1 MGVLFKNSVSSVQS
15 LSRVRLFATPWTA
28 AGQHAPQGMHM
39 LQRDRPP
46 CPSPTPRACPNS
58 CASSWWC
65 HPTVSSSVSPSPP
78 PAFNLSQHQ
87 DLFQWV
93 SSAHQ
98 VAKVLEL
105 QLQRQSFQ
113 WIFRTDFL
121 QDWLVWSCSPRDS
134 RSFLQHHN
142 SKASILQCS
151 TFFIAQ
157 LSYPYMTNG
166 KTIALTICYQSSISA
181 F

>member
-78 PAFNLSQHQ
+78 PAFNLSQLQ
-87 DLFQWV
+87 SFSQWV
-93 SSAHQ
+93 GSSHQ
-98 VAKVLEL
+98 VNQNIGASASASVLPVYIQGWFPL
-105 QLQRQSFQ
+105 WWTGL
-113 WIFRTDFL
+113 IFL
-121 QDWLVWSCSPRDS
+121 QSTGLS
-134 RSFLQHHN
+134 RVFSNTTVQKH
-142 SKASILQCS
+142 Q
-151 TFFIAQ
+151 FFGAQ
-157 LSYPYMTNG
+157 LS
-166 KTIALTICYQSSISA
+166 L
-181 F
+181 